1 MPKQT
6 QATKRIIG
14 LPKDTERLTH
24 SLLTSAD
31 DPAYA
36 MHMMTSSLMRVPPRS
51 ERKGESSLETSCD
64 DQRRNQ
70 PQPTN
75 TDSEVTIMATTEGRQ
90 KAILRMERLIKR
102 LH

>member
-14 LPKDTERLTH
+14 LPKDTEILTH

-36 MHMMTSSLMRVPPRS
+36 LLMGTFSMRNVPTKEKPTD
-51 ERKGESSLETSCD
+51 E
-64 DQRRNQ
+64 DQ
-70 PQPTN
+70 
-75 TDSEVTIMATTEGRQ
+75 EV
-90 KAILRMERLIKR
+90 
-102 LH
+102 